1 MGYVRVTARVGSSVD
16 DLHDVRFLVDTGA
29 FYTALSPLLVRE
41 LGLPLGVVGPVI
53 TADNRTVNVQYASA
67 YLRLM
72 GRDAGIWVAV
82 MDSPEPLLGVT
93 ALEALGLKVN
103 PVAGT
108 LEYDRPYAA
117 AMLFQEGSS
126 DG

>member
-1 MGYVRVTARVGSSVD
+1 MGYVRVTASVGNSAD
-16 DLHDVRFLVDTGA
+16 NLHNVRFLVDTGA

-41 LGLPLGVVGPVI
+41 LQLPLGVVGPVI

-82 MDSPEPLLGVT
+82 MDCPEPLLGVT

-108 LEYDRPYAA
+108 LEHDRPYAA
-117 AMLFQEGSS
+117 AMLTTGEPN

>member
-1 MGYVRVTARVGSSVD
+1 
-16 DLHDVRFLVDTGA
+16 
-29 FYTALSPLLVRE
+29 
-41 LGLPLGVVGPVI
+41 
-53 TADNRTVNVQYASA
+53 
-67 YLRLM
+67 
-72 GRDAGIWVAV
+72 
-82 MDSPEPLLGVT
+82 MDCPEPLLGVS

-117 AMLFQEGSS
+117 AMLWTGEPN